1 MSISVNYQRD
11 MEMCLGDFLE
21 EQTFLQRFGEK
32 KKADTIYKQLVE
44 RKNGPVRGNSKGR
57 DVAARK

>member
-1 MSISVNYQRD
+1 MFGRLSGRANISAEIWRK
-11 MEMCLGDFLE
+11 
-21 EQTFLQRFGEK
+21 K
-32 KKADTIYKQLVE
+32 KKADTIYKQVVE